1 MPIFHEPDETQPPR
15 QSALPSTTP
24 HHHERAGKPGNG
36 FERPLLDPRPA
47 SPSLPSVSAQDVEI
61 QYPSLLDRLELI
73 ERLKRVSSP
82 TQLHV
87 SPTASPGPRKAGCGP
102 YICTIADLPLQHGHR
117 DGASD
122 SRPSSQD
129 RPNTPLLSPFRQR
142 TSQPCTPDPLG
153 HHASMG
159 LEIARPRSA
168 LHSGDFSE
176 KKEGWS
182 QDNDGAHAAL
192 PLATSPVAPWHHSF
206 PAAAPSPS
214 RAEPSSQYQEEYWTS
229 EHPSVN
235 RVRAASQSSLSSFA
249 LLPPTSP
256 LVQQSNNTDLD
267 FSTRPSSRQSST
279 SPERGSRRHT
289 FSPSSF
295 ETFRSSNL
303 ALSASG
309 TPAARHIRKATATPY
324 QAHQPRRSLSS
335 FYQSQPHSIPQSP
348 LLGSRRPSLSSE
360 ASPLHHAPMVGSYE
374 ESILRGRM
382 STTPSKPLN
391 FIAKIGVLGRGNCKS
406 NLRCP
411 PHVAV
416 PFPAVFYSYNSGNG
430 RISDDS
436 PSPYVGL
443 IDLENSIVPPE
454 QPAETSK
461 RKRRQVVP
469 DPGYD
474 DLGTQMEDDAQ
485 ILERKTQKD
494 LRRKEKKKR
503 RSTSPKA
510 PPGGSY
516 RIPQQGQLQI
526 VIKNP
531 NKTAVKLFLVP
542 YDLSDMEP
550 GQKTFIR
557 QRSYSAGPII
567 DMPLSNRK
575 NLGTDRPE
583 ASLSSSDDPNERP
596 ILRYLIH
603 LHICCPSK
611 GRFYLYKSIRVVF
624 ANRVPDG
631 KEKLRNEIQMP
642 EPRYSTYKAS
652 RDSLASQVSSSAA
665 AQLAS
670 DKAFRRRSAGL
681 SLSQHMYN
689 TTDGSTTRHR
699 PQPPPPAVRFTGSP
713 SHADF
718 RSLTSGINPI
728 PFALSRKPLDP
739 TQPVTQDLMDVD
751 LVHSLR
757 PHDRSCH
764 TPPPTL
770 AEQTPQNSRSD
781 AASFEKLNHGDV
793 GYGGNAFS
801 GVTTSPVS
809 PGTGILARQLRGLDV
824 EPDEH
829 TF

>member
-1 MPIFHEPDETQPPR
+1 MPIFHEPDDAQP
-15 QSALPSTTP
+15 LPHSSHP
-24 HHHERAGKPGNG
+24 DRAGKPGNA
-36 FERPLLDPRPA
+36 FEPPPLDPRAA
-47 SPSLPSVSAQDVEI
+47 SPSVPSVSSVSAHDVEI

-73 ERLKRVSSP
+73 DRLKRVSSP

-87 SPTASPGPRKAGCGP
+87 SPVHFPRLAEP
-102 YICTIADLPLQHGHR
+102 LPRPLACTVADMYLQHGHR
-117 DGASD
+117 DGTSA
-122 SRPSSQD
+122 SRPSSRD
-129 RPNTPLLSPFRQR
+129 RPQTPLLSPRRQR
-142 TSQPCTPDPLG
+142 TSRPCTPDPLG
-153 HHASMG
+153 DHASLG

-168 LHSGDFSE
+168 LHSGDFRE
-176 KKEGWS
+176 KKEDWTQS
-182 QDNDGAHAAL
+182 DDRSSHAGL

-206 PAAAPSPS
+206 PVAARTSN
-214 RAEPSSQYQEEYWTS
+214 RAEPSPEDQENWNS
-229 EHPSVN
+229 EQPSIN
-235 RVRAASQSSLSSFA
+235 RVRAISQASLSSFA
-249 LLPPTSP
+249 FLPPTSP

-267 FSTRPSSRQSST
+267 FSTRPSSRQSSK

-295 ETFRSSNL
+295 ETFRPSNL
-303 ALSASG
+303 TLSASG
-309 TPAARHIRKATATPY
+309 TPAARHIRKATAAPY
-324 QAHQPRRSLSS
+324 QAHQPRRSLTS
-335 FYQSQPHSIPQSP
+335 FNQFQPHSIPQTP

-382 STTPSKPLN
+382 STTPSRPLN
-391 FIAKIGVLGRGNCKS
+391 FIAKIGVLGRGHCKS
-406 NLRCP
+406 NLKCP

-430 RISDDS
+430 RIADDS

-443 IDLENSIVPPE
+443 VDLENSIAPPE
-454 QPAETSK
+454 EPAETTK
-461 RKRRQVVP
+461 RKRRQTVP

-474 DLGTQMEDDAQ
+474 DLGNQLDDDAQ
-485 ILERKTQKD
+485 ILERRAKKD

-567 DMPLSNRK
+567 DMPLATRK
-575 NLGTDRPE
+575 NFGTDRPE
-583 ASLSSSDDPNERP
+583 ASLSSSDDPSERP

-611 GRFYLYKSIRVVF
+611 DRFYLYKSIRVVF

-652 RDSLASQVSSSAA
+652 RDSLASQVPSSAA

-681 SLSQHMYN
+681 SLSQHLYN
-689 TTDGSTTRHR
+689 QMDGAAARYR

-713 SHADF
+713 SHVDF
-718 RSLTSGINPI
+718 RSLVSGIDPI
-728 PFALSRKPLDP
+728 PFSLTRKPLNP
-739 TQPVTQDLMDVD
+739 SQPVAQDFMDVD
-751 LVHSLR
+751 LAQSPR
-757 PHDRSCH
+757 PDVCGDQ
-764 TPPPTL
+764 TPSPTL
-770 AEQTPQNSRSD
+770 AEHNFESPRSD
-781 AASFEKLNHGDV
+781 TTSFEKLNRGDV
-793 GYGGNAFS
+793 GYGGNAFR
-801 GVTTSPVS
+801 GVVTSPVS
-809 PGTGILARQLRGLDV
+809 PGTGILARRLRGLDV
-824 EPDEH
+824 EPHDH
-829 TF
+829 IS